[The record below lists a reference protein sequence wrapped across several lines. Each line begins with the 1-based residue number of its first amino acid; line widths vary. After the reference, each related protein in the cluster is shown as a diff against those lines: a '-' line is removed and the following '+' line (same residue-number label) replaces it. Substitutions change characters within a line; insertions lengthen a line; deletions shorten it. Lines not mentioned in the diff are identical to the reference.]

1 MFYKIQKFFRK
12 EVFFTCLLAASTI
25 LAIKLFIIPDT
36 WEFIEPISIYT
47 ALLSSVIFIY
57 GFMIAPAVSEY
68 KESERIRVELK
79 SVVENILLDAE
90 HFEKL
95 TESLSIEKFRRQI
108 ADILLYV
115 FHRVADDTRGKSINT
130 LIHET
135 LDFLV
140 EAEKQGITPNHII
153 KLKQELSSMRRII

>member
-12 EVFFTCLLAASTI
+12 EVFFTCLLTASTI

-68 KESERIRVELK
+68 KESERIKIELK
-79 SVVENILLDAE
+79 SVVENILLDAD
-90 HFEKL
+90 HFTRL
-95 TESLSIEKFRRQI
+95 NPGLQI
-108 ADILLYV
+108 ALFREHIAEILLYV

-130 LIHET
+130 LISET
-135 LDFLV
+135 TDFLV
-140 EAEKQGITPNHII
+140 EAEKSGITANHII